1 MLSGVGPAAHLS
13 SIGIPVVTDL
23 PGVGSN
29 LKDHIVVDVAYMD
42 KSKTSLNFL
51 RPMNLPMKLQFFKAL
66 LQYQLFGK
74 GPFTTNVSFLFD
86 QAV

>member
-1 MLSGVGPAAHLS
+1 MLSGVGPAEHLS
-13 SIGIPVVTDL
+13 SVGIPVVADL

-51 RPMNLPMKLQFFKAL
+51 RPGNLPMKLQFFKAL
-66 LQYQLFGK
+66 FQYQLFGK
-74 GPFTTNVSFLFD
+74 GPFTTNVSVLSD
-86 QAV
+86 